1 MRPVEVTPELREFLR
16 RPENRT
22 FLEFHEYWQRKGA
35 GKGLPGRA
43 DIDPVDIPHLLANV
57 FLIDVVG
64 GSPQRFH
71 FRLVGTRI
79 TERAYSPNRR
89 HSGKNLRLKAYSRSS
104 WKSRSSFKSTV
115 RSSPLPRRYSAN
127 TEKLSETSRTPCSRA
142 HAIVSTIRNSIRPFG
157 VSCRRRIDAS
167 E

>member
-79 TERAYSPNRR
+79 TELEGEMTNKYLDEFVPGAAGTAMGRHYEDTAAGRIYVRQETLHWREREHVTYEVLLLPLSSDGQTVDKLFGFARYRA
-89 HSGKNLRLKAYSRSS
+89 G
-104 WKSRSSFKSTV
+104 
-115 RSSPLPRRYSAN
+115 
-127 TEKLSETSRTPCSRA
+127 
-142 HAIVSTIRNSIRPFG
+142 
-157 VSCRRRIDAS
+157 
-167 E
+167 

>member
-1 MRPVEVTPELREFLR
+1 MRPVEVTPELREFLH

-35 GKGLPGRA
+35 GKGLPARA

-79 TERAYSPNRR
+79 TELEGEMTNKYLDEFVPGAAGTAMGRHYEDTAAGRIYVRR
-89 HSGKNLRLKAYSRSS
+89 ETLHWREREHVTYEVLLLPLSS
-104 WKSRSSFKSTV
+104 DGQTV
-115 RSSPLPRRYSAN
+115 DKLFGFARY
-127 TEKLSETSRTPCSRA
+127 
-142 HAIVSTIRNSIRPFG
+142 HAG
-157 VSCRRRIDAS
+157 
-167 E
+167 